1 MSITQAQL
9 AEKLGVSQGSVSL
22 AFRSG
27 SSRQNAQTRAAIL
40 EAADKYGYRPNA
52 AARAMRSSQT
62 RQVGVLIRNAHD
74 RPFHNPGV
82 YEMILGVNQYL
93 ESQGYIL
100 SLVRFDDVQAPED
113 QVSRFFREHVL
124 DGIIVMDVMPDS
136 VYERIEEMVPQCIW
150 LETNVWREENCIRR
164 DEIQVGHLVAQKLLE
179 QGFRRLV
186 WYGSDG
192 TRHDKHYSTDQRL
205 DGMRQAA
212 DKVGIELELVVP
224 CEWMDLLPVA
234 PDRDV
239 LRSMFQPDCAIIT
252 DNTDAVFLM
261 AQAAMLGLR
270 PGHDFAVASC
280 DLPYAV
286 QCAAPM
292 VSHVSFD
299 RFGMGQRAA
308 QMMLNCLA
316 SPKSRCPSVCFEG
329 QWCPGA
335 TTLRA
340 CEE

>member
-27 SSRQNAQTRAAIL
+27 SNRQNAKTRAAIL

-82 YEMILGVNQYL
+82 YEMILGVNQHL

-136 VYERIEEMVPQCIW
+136 IYERIESMVPQCIW
-150 LETNVWREENCIRR
+150 VETNVWRQENCIRR
-164 DEIQVGHLVAQKLLE
+164 DEKQVGCLIGEKLLE
-179 QGFRRLV
+179 MKYKRLV

-192 TRHDKHYSTDQRL
+192 SNKDKHYSTDQRL
-205 DGMRQAA
+205 EGLRQAT
-212 DKVGIELELVVP
+212 DKAGIELEVLVP
-224 CEWMDLLPVA
+224 REWVDLLPV
-234 PDRDV
+234 PPESDV
-239 LRSMFQPDCAIIT
+239 LQNIFQPDCAIVT

-270 PGHDFAVASC
+270 PGYDFGVASC

-308 QMMLNCLA
+308 QMMLNCLT
-316 SPKSRCPSVCFEG
+316 SPKKRCSSVCFAG
-329 QWCPGA
+329 QWCPGS

>member
-1 MSITQAQL
+1 MTITQAQL

-22 AFRSG
+22 AFRPG
-27 SSRQNAQTRAAIL
+27 SSRQNARTRAAIL

-100 SLVRFDDVQAPED
+100 SLIRFDDVQAPED

-136 VYERIEEMVPQCIW
+136 VYERVEALVPQCIW
-150 LETNVWREENCIRR
+150 LETNVWRQENCIRR
-164 DEIQVGHLVAQKLLE
+164 DEKQVGHLVGEKLLE
-179 QGFRRLV
+179 LGYRRLV

-192 TRHDKHYSTDQRL
+192 TQKDKHYSTDQRL
-205 DGMRQAA
+205 DGLRQVAE
-212 DKVGIELELVVP
+212 KIGIELEVVVP
-224 CEWMDLLPVA
+224 CEWVELLPVA
-234 PDRDV
+234 PEPAV
-239 LRSMFQPDCAIIT
+239 LESIFQPDCGIVT
-252 DNTDAVFLM
+252 DNTDAVFLIT
-261 AQAAMLGLR
+261 QAAMLGLR
-270 PGHDFAVASC
+270 PGHDFGVASC

-299 RFGMGQRAA
+299 RFGMGRWAA
-308 QMMLNCLA
+308 QMMVNRLTE
-316 SPKSRCPSVCFEG
+316 SPKHCPSVCFTG
-329 QWCPGA
+329 QWCPGS
-335 TTLRA
+335 TTMKTS
-340 CEE
+340 EE